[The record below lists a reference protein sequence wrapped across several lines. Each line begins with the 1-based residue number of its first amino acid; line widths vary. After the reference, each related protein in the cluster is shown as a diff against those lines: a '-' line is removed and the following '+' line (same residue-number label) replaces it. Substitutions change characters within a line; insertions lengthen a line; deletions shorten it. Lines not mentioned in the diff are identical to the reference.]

1 MSLPRASPGSARDYI
16 RVILETKEERLQQEV
31 EHRMSPMAERL
42 HEAMNKHDLEAFLE
56 FFHLDYQSEQPAHP
70 NRGFGGKERVRKN
83 WSSIFESFPDFRAE
97 LLRHTTDGDT
107 VWGEWH
113 FSGRGLNM
121 RG

>member
-1 MSLPRASPGSARDYI
+1 MLPS
-16 RVILETKEERLQQEV
+16 RL
-31 EHRMSPMAERL
+31 
-42 HEAMNKHDLEAFLE
+42 
-56 FFHLDYQSEQPAHP
+56 SEQAAYSP

-113 FSGRGLNM
+113 FSETGLNM
-121 RG
+121 RR